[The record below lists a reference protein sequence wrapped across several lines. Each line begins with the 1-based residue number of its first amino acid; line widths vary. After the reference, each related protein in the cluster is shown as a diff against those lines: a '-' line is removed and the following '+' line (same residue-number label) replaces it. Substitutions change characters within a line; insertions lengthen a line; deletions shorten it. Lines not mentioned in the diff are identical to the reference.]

1 LKEDIVV
8 AHIMVAD
15 IVHMNQ
21 EDKKEIQKSKK
32 KTQIHNLG
40 FIFITISSF
49 IIFIDMAKYGI
60 DFPFRD
66 SPKGDFLNMTETPE
80 REVRANLIHLILTR
94 KGSRYYLP
102 DFGKRIYEYIFDQN
116 DMVAWSLIEEEI
128 REAVRKYI
136 PNLDINSI
144 NVLSA
149 EDDPDSVQSVDEL
162 EDERLFR
169 ISDYSTKPYTAKV
182 KIDYTVNNGAFST
195 SDFIIINI

>member
-1 LKEDIVV
+1 
-8 AHIMVAD
+8 
-15 IVHMNQ
+15 
-21 EDKKEIQKSKK
+21 
-32 KTQIHNLG
+32 
-40 FIFITISSF
+40 
-49 IIFIDMAKYGI
+49 MAVKYGI

-66 SPKGDFLNMTETPE
+66 SQRGDFLSMTETPE

-94 KGSRYYLP
+94 RGSRYYLP
-102 DFGKRIYEYIFDQN
+102 DFGTRIYEYIFEQN
-116 DMVAWSLIEEEI
+116 DFVSWNLIEEEI
-128 REAVRKYI
+128 RESVKKYI

-144 NVLSA
+144 IVISA
-149 EDDPDSVQSVDEL
+149 EDDPDNSISVNEL